1 MIPEQ
6 TPLFT
11 RRGFLELSAKCAAV
25 SLLMR
30 GDLLCGAGG
39 QITLPSGAPAG
50 VRAILD
56 ATLRRAPETV
66 NTDWFG
72 TLLMHGLLRWSK
84 RGACDARAYAEAWLS
99 HHARQENVARYQGP
113 KSRIYRVGGIPIT
126 TYCSHFGLA
135 MPCYEIAAQYDNPT
149 ARQVCAEMGN
159 VIVEHASR
167 NEKLGLINHD
177 DVGEVIIPDASYFIV
192 TPLMISAEFNEPER
206 RRFHDVACEQMR
218 RYIDVFLV
226 KETGLAKTMYLRDQ
240 ERLGDTYWARASGW
254 LMWAMT
260 SLLRFLPENDP
271 RRAGFIADLRAL
283 ARGVQKTQDAS
294 GGLHVLLDDESTP
307 LETTGTAMFADGVHE
322 AIRRGWLD
330 GAEFRPAVE
339 KGWAFVRKN
348 ITDDGNIV
356 HAFTGW
362 ARPAEERRMVMDH
375 QKQEWVPGFILRVS
389 DELTMNENAR

>member
-1 MIPEQ
+1 MISEQ
-6 TPLFT
+6 APLFT
-11 RRGFLELSAKCAAV
+11 RRRFIDLTAKCAVV
-25 SLLMR
+25 SMLAR
-30 GDLLCGAGG
+30 GDLLRAADGRIA
-39 QITLPSGAPAG
+39 LPPGAPDG
-50 VRAILD
+50 VGAIIE

-84 RGACDARAYAEAWLS
+84 RGVCDARAYAEAWLS
-99 HHARQENVARYQGP
+99 HHANQENVARYQGP

-135 MPCYEIAAQYDNPT
+135 MPCYEIAAQYDNPI
-149 ARQVCAEMGN
+149 ARQVCVEMGS

-192 TPLMISAEFNEPER
+192 SPLMISAEFNDKER

-218 RYIDVFLV
+218 HYIDVFLV
-226 KETGLAKTMYLRDQ
+226 RETGLAKTMYLPD
-240 ERLGDTYWARASGW
+240 EDSLGKTYWTRASGW

-260 SLLRFLPENDP
+260 SLLRFLPETDP
-271 RRAGFIADLRAL
+271 RRAGFIADLRTL
-283 ARGVQKTQDAS
+283 ARGVGKKQDAS
-294 GGLHVLLDDESTP
+294 GGLHVLLDDASTP

-322 AIRRGWLD
+322 SIRRGWLD
-330 GAEFRPAVE
+330 GAEFQPAVD
-339 KGWAFVRKN
+339 KAWAFVRKN

-356 HAFTGW
+356 RAFTGW

-389 DELTMNENAR
+389 DEMTLREGGR